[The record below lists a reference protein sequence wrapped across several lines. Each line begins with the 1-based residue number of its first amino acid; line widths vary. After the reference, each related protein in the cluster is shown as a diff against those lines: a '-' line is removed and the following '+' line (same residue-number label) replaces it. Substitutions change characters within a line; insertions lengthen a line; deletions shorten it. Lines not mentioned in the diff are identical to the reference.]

1 MDSKLYVC
9 IMAGGQ
15 GKRMKSLIPKFL
27 HKIQDQEMIV
37 YIIKACLDLSKL
49 EKIYIIL
56 GSLVMEQCMYLHEL
70 FPNRLEFIEQK
81 VPLGTGNALQCLYN
95 SKNKLFLDNDT
106 VLVLN
111 ADMPFIQSFILK
123 ALLEQ
128 TKGRSG
134 IIGAFLNNPKGYG
147 RIIMKN
153 KFELDCIKEDK
164 DCKDASNN
172 FCNMGVYSFCMDN
185 LKNYLHQ
192 LDDNNASKE
201 FYLTQIFDFIP
212 ETIVYAVSDKDIKY
226 LKGVNNPE
234 ELQEISVEM
243 SEFK

>member
-1 MDSKLYVC
+1 MNSKLYVC

-15 GKRMKSLIPKFL
+15 GKRMKSTIPKFL
-27 HKIQDQEMIV
+27 HKIQGQEMIV
-37 YIIKACLDLSKL
+37 FIIKACLELPKL

-56 GSLVMEQCMYLHEL
+56 GSLVMEQCIYLHEL
-70 FPNRLEFIEQK
+70 FPNRLEFIEQRN
-81 VPLGTGNALQCLYN
+81 PLGTGNALQCLYN
-95 SKNKLFLDNDT
+95 YKNNLFLENDT

-128 TKGRSG
+128 TKGKSG
-134 IIGAFLNNPKGYG
+134 IIAAFLNNPKGYG

-164 DCKDASNN
+164 DCKDLSNN
-172 FCNMGVYSFCMDN
+172 FCNMGVYNFIVKD
-185 LKNYLHQ
+185 LENYLHK
-192 LDDNNASKE
+192 LDNNNASKE

-212 ETIVYAVSDKDIKY
+212 ETIVYAVFEKDTKF

-243 SEFK
+243 IKFK